1 MLVAGALLVVLIGIV
16 VGVQIVSGQGDGT
29 TEVLVGSWY
38 GRHIT
43 FVAVFAS
50 TVVFFVLVCAIPAP
64 RWWLVVFLPLRFLAL
79 CALLPTGFLAA
90 VASESTVVPLKA
102 NGCATG
108 YLVRESTPW
117 RHTTIDV
124 LRADGLVATA
134 VDSQSR
140 RGGEHPFADGDYR
153 VDVDGD
159 TLRVRTYPS
168 GTPSFTLP
176 VVVEMPRESCGSF
189 DGREPRPTASTTAPS
204 ASAPFLP
211 DSDEGPAPAPRSD
224 ARSEVARMAQLTID
238 AAEAPVTDAAGAPV
252 SAPLPAE
259 LPCDGTTSFDL
270 AIRTDDN
277 TSSYA
282 AILDAWSAEG
292 YSRDRAMQEDLRYN
306 GVVRLSARDRS
317 SLDGLMHFSLTADC
331 RAP

>member
-1 MLVAGALLVVLIGIV
+1 
-16 VGVQIVSGQGDGT
+16 
-29 TEVLVGSWY
+29 
-38 GRHIT
+38 
-43 FVAVFAS
+43 
-50 TVVFFVLVCAIPAP
+50 
-64 RWWLVVFLPLRFLAL
+64 
-79 CALLPTGFLAA
+79 
-90 VASESTVVPLKA
+90 
-102 NGCATG
+102 
-108 YLVRESTPW
+108 
-117 RHTTIDV
+117 
-124 LRADGLVATA
+124 
-134 VDSQSR
+134 
-140 RGGEHPFADGDYR
+140 
-153 VDVDGD
+153 
-159 TLRVRTYPS
+159 
-168 GTPSFTLP
+168 
-176 VVVEMPRESCGSF
+176 
-189 DGREPRPTASTTAPS
+189 
-204 ASAPFLP
+204 
-211 DSDEGPAPAPRSD
+211 
-224 ARSEVARMAQLTID
+224 MAQLTID